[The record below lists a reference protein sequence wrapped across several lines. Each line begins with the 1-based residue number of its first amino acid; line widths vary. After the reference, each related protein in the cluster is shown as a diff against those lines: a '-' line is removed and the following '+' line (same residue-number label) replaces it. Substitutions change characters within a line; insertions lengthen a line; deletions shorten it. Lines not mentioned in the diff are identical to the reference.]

1 MERHINV
8 ILFIHKDNL
17 KSSDGNALEV
27 TEQKNLQIVCC
38 LKNIR
43 IFFLKKS
50 VLLKKIFKTRINFC
64 IREQI
69 VHF

>member
-17 KSSDGNALEV
+17 KSSDGNALEG
-27 TEQKNLQIVCC
+27 TKQKNLQIVCC

-43 IFFLKKS
+43 IFFVEEIGFAEKNLQ
-50 VLLKKIFKTRINFC
+50 NA
-64 IREQI
+64 
-69 VHF
+69 H